1 MRNSFWACLIAI
13 AVGCLALIARAAL
26 PEQPWLAAVLFYWAI
41 GLALFATLGL
51 AHDRGLLSRVALRM
65 RRHSPM
71 GPAATQTADGKTP
84 ANPAARV
91 QVPRPAGPAGPVPV
105 LQKQPKSVPMARR
118 RRKEK
123 ARRVPSSRSDQCLL
137 FRATR

>member
-13 AVGCLALIARAAL
+13 AVGCIALIARAAL
-26 PEQPWLAAVLFYWAI
+26 PEQPWLAAVLFYLAI
-41 GLALFATLGL
+41 VFALFATLGL
-51 AHDRGLLSRVALRM
+51 AHDLGLLSRVALRM

-71 GPAATQTADGKTP
+71 VPAATQPADGKTA

-105 LQKQPKSVPMARR
+105 LQKQPKSVPADGPAAAQG
-118 RRKEK
+118 KSPKGPIE
-123 ARRVPSSRSDQCLL
+123 AE
-137 FRATR
+137 